1 MLLLIALTHYCT
13 SLPDFGW
20 LRHVGEGFFSPFF
33 QSSFAVCRFV
43 DHKSSVKFDRKRMVR
58 PLLKSAFPYTCRPD
72 FAAKN
77 AIVFSNS
84 KWFENICW
92 QFWHVS
98 GKFWFEWWWSNAP
111 HLLDVET
118 KIYVME
124 LGKKEEIWLIS
135 FMIEKECGA
144 GDKQLDGCNAYI
156 L

>member
-1 MLLLIALTHYCT
+1 MTANKISREIKVSCVYEPILLKFALEVLNALLLIALTHYCT

-84 KWFENICW
+84 K
-92 QFWHVS
+92 
-98 GKFWFEWWWSNAP
+98 
-111 HLLDVET
+111 
-118 KIYVME
+118 
-124 LGKKEEIWLIS
+124 
-135 FMIEKECGA
+135 
-144 GDKQLDGCNAYI
+144 
-156 L
+156 